1 MVGLRLA
8 DEDRR
13 EYAMRIGLSRTG
25 TVIRQIRPKFAR

>member
-8 DEDRR
+8 YEDRR
-13 EYAMRIGLSRTG
+13 EHAMQIGFSRTG